1 MDDGYWPL
9 SILILAGFILID
21 AVLYGFGSAIQNLNA
36 NSLEKEAEEGN
47 ERAGRLLRLINKPA
61 EFINTVQVTTNLIG
75 IVAGAFVLRRLGTL
89 FQLLVRDVQSG
100 DEKLVYSICL
110 VLASIILMAFIISFG
125 IIIPKK
131 CAARKPEKWGYG
143 VLSLVQAIVHVLRPF
158 TFLVSS
164 LSALVLRP
172 MGIDPNSDDD
182 NVTEED
188 IMLMVNEGHEQ
199 GVLEAGEA
207 EMITNIF
214 ELNDKEAGDIMTHR
228 TNLVALDASMTLNEA
243 VTYILSEAINSRFP
257 VYEKDIDDI
266 VGILHMRDALVY
278 AEKEENRKK
287 TLEELDGLLREPH
300 FIPETRHIDTLFKE
314 MQSQKIHMEIVV
326 DEYGQTA
333 GIVTMEDIL
342 EEIVGNILDEYDE
355 DEEFIS
361 KRDDGSFIFDG
372 LTPLEDVGD
381 ALEVEFEEEDYD
393 NYDTLNGFLISKLD
407 RIPKEGEQP
416 EVEYG
421 GYHFKVL
428 SVENKMV
435 HAVMVLPCDQ
445 SRPDGAYTKNQES
458 EPRQSAGEIR
468 K

>member
-9 SILILAGFILID
+9 SVLILIGFILID
-21 AVLYGFGSAIQNLNA
+21 AILYGFGSAMQNMNV
-36 NSLEKEAEEGN
+36 NNLEKEAEEGN
-47 ERAGRLLRLINKPA
+47 IKAVRLLGMINKPG
-61 EFINTVQVTTNLIG
+61 EFINTVQVATNLIG
-75 IVAGAFVLRRLGTL
+75 VVSGAYVLRQLGFILQMTAHRAEDGADRLVYAISVVVAGVFLLAVL
-89 FQLLVRDVQSG
+89 
-100 DEKLVYSICL
+100 
-110 VLASIILMAFIISFG
+110 ISFG
-125 IIIPKK
+125 IVVPKK
-131 CAARKPEKWGYG
+131 CAARKPEQWGYG
-143 VLSLVQAIVHVLRPF
+143 TLGAVRFFVTLLKPF
-158 TFLVSS
+158 TVLVSL
-164 LSALVLRP
+164 LSFFVLKP
-172 MGIDPNSDDD
+172 MGIDPNKEED

-214 ELNDKEAGDIMTHR
+214 ELNDKAAGDIMTHR
-228 TNLVALDASMTLNEA
+228 TNITALDALMTLDEA
-243 VTYILSEAINSRFP
+243 VLYILSEANNSRFP

-278 AEKEENRKK
+278 AEKKEFRKK
-287 TLEELDGLLREPH
+287 TLKEIDGLLREAH

-361 KRDDGSFIFDG
+361 RRDDGSFIFDG
-372 LTPLEDVGD
+372 MTPLDEVAK
-381 ALEVEFEEEDYD
+381 ALSIEFEEEDYD
-393 NYDTLNGFLISKLD
+393 NYDTLNGFLISQLD

-416 EVEYG
+416 EIE
-421 GYHFKVL
+421 FEKFRFTVL
-428 SVENKMV
+428 SVENKTI
-435 HAVMVLPCDQ
+435 HAVRVMPVTEEAP
-445 SRPDGAYTKNQES
+445 KEH
-458 EPRQSAGEIR
+458 EAGVN
-468 K
+468 